1 MLSKL
6 CYHLHLT
13 VLPALNRK
21 KAFALALWLFIVVIN
36 LSIKGAVQVKKTKQ
50 MLLATA
56 LSMAV
61 ALGVQAEQ
69 RQLNVYHWSDYVAP
83 DTISNFEKQT
93 GIKVV
98 FDVYDSNEVLEAK
111 LLSGRSGYDI
121 VVPSNPFLAKQIKAG
136 VYQKLDKSQLTGW
149 GNLNKDLLRTL
160 EVSDAGNQYSIP
172 YMWGSIG
179 IGYNVDKVK
188 AALGDQAVDSWD
200 VIFKPE
206 NIKKLQECGV
216 AVLDSPTEIIPTA
229 MHYLGLPTDSEN
241 PEHIKQAEALLLSV
255 RPYIT
260 YFHSSKYISDLAS
273 GNICV
278 AVGYSGDLYQSKA
291 RAEEAKGKVRLAY
304 KIPKEGAGTFFD
316 MIAIPKDAKNVKE
329 AHEFINYLLEPQ
341 VMADLTNYLQF
352 SNANDQATPL
362 VEEGIRTDPGIYP
375 PAELMSKLYTFPDFS
390 AKTQR
395 LLTRSW
401 TKIKSGK

>member
-1 MLSKL
+1 M
-6 CYHLHLT
+6 
-13 VLPALNRK
+13 K
-21 KAFALALWLFIVVIN
+21 KN
-36 LSIKGAVQVKKTKQ
+36 KQ
-50 MLLATA
+50 TLL
-56 LSMAV
+56 AV
-61 ALGVQAEQ
+61 ALGVAVSAAVQADQ
-69 RQLNVYHWSDYVAP
+69 RVLNVYQWSDYVAP

-93 GIKVV
+93 GIKVI

-136 VYQKLDKSQLTGW
+136 VYQKLDKSQLPQW
-149 GNLNKDLLRTL
+149 DNLNKDLLRTL

-179 IGYNVDKVK
+179 IGYNVEKVK
-188 AALGDQAVDSWD
+188 AALGGQEIDSWD

-206 NIKKLQECGV
+206 NIKKLHECGV
-216 AVLDSPTEIIPTA
+216 AILDSPTEIIPTA

-241 PEHIKQAEALLLSV
+241 PEHIKQAEALLLSI
-255 RPYIT
+255 RPYVT

-278 AVGYSGDLYQSKA
+278 AVGYSGDLYQSKS
-291 RAEEAKGKVRLAY
+291 RAEEAKNKIKLAY
-304 KIPKEGAGTFFD
+304 KIPQEGAGTFFD

-329 AHEFINYLLEPQ
+329 AHEFVNYLLQPQ

-352 SNANDQATPL
+352 PNANDKATPL
-362 VEEGIRTDPGIYP
+362 VDEAIRTDPGIYP
-375 PAELMSKLYTFPDFS
+375 PAELMGKLYTFADFS